1 MDNTEPTA
9 VPIDNSPG
17 VIGTS
22 DRTHLLAEEVK
33 RLREENAELLGSLRM
48 VAHSGMGSG
57 IDPLQVVA
65 NEMQAAIPTKQG
77 QRLAAMLREGVTELR
92 SHIVAAVE
100 SMSTQQSVELE
111 LTEQPLEPQA
121 DQSTFAADVSPSERR
136 LRHLLA
142 VRVGMPHTYY
152 DDGEAHGHE
161 HGISI
166 DFMRESVEDIDAKL
180 RALNVARANVPP
192 MTDEDILQCVRSVGL
207 PIPMGLI
214 RERGPYD
221 VSEPTYFSRRFVAAI
236 AARLRGP
243 VKTDPRKQ

>member
-1 MDNTEPTA
+1 MDSNA
-9 VPIDNSPG
+9 FPIDNSPG

-33 RLREENAELLGSLRM
+33 RLRTENAELLESLRM

-57 IDPLQVVA
+57 MDPLQVIA
-65 NEMQAAIPTKQG
+65 NEVQAAIPTKQG

-100 SMSTQQSVELE
+100 SMSTQQSVELK

-142 VRVGMPHTYY
+142 VRVGMPHTY

-166 DFMRESVEDIDAKL
+166 DFMRDSVEDLNAKL

-192 MTDEDILQCVRSVGL
+192 MTDEDILKCVRSVGT

-214 RERGPYD
+214 RDRGPYE
-221 VSEPTYFSRRFVAAI
+221 VSEPTYFSRRFVEAI
-236 AARLRGP
+236 AARLRGQ
-243 VKTDPRKQ
+243 VN